1 MSEATLLISGRD
13 WVWPTALLAGA
24 TLLLVVWIYR
34 RTPASG
40 SLRLVCVTLKTLG
53 ILALSAC
60 LLEPLWSGQRAKPGA
75 NFFAL
80 VADNSLGMTVKDRGA
95 SASRGEQLRQL
106 LLGEDSPWQ
115 ARLEETFQVRRY
127 LFDSHLQSTRDFSEL
142 AFDGRATALGAA
154 LRNLADRYRGQP
166 LAGVLLFTDGN
177 ATDLPEGAP
186 PSEGL
191 PPVYP
196 VVIGRDGPSRDV
208 SIAKVT
214 VTQTAFEDAPV
225 TIQADVLTEGF
236 AGRTLVARLTELTVG
251 GATAVPPT
259 HAPAAAL
266 TAGRAEPPPSDPA
279 GRGPEQ
285 EQTQRVR
292 RDGEPVA
299 FRFQLRPSRSGVVF
313 YQLRVVPKR
322 ELAPTDDP
330 EASSEATLANNL
342 RTVVVDRG
350 RGPYRVLYVA
360 GRPNWEY
367 KFLRRAL
374 EEDDQVQLVGL
385 IRIARR
391 EPKFEFRGRAG
402 ESSNPLF
409 RGFGQTDE
417 ETERY
422 DQPVLIRLNTRD
434 EFELRGGF
442 PKTPEELFAY
452 HAVILDDLESAF
464 FTHDQMT
471 LIERFVSERGGGFL
485 MLGGADSFHQGH
497 YERTPIA
504 NLLPVYLDPI
514 QGSGP
519 LEDLRLSL
527 TREGML
533 QPWSRLRATEADE
546 KDRLIAMPPL
556 QVMNRVR
563 DVKPGASVI
572 ATART
577 PRGEDLPALVVQ
589 RYGHGRVAA
598 LMLGDLWRWGMTD
611 EAHHRDMDKAWR
623 QLVRWLVV
631 DVPARVQ
638 LLAQPKPGDPHQAV
652 TLLVRAKDQKFQPLD
667 NAHVE
672 LNVRF
677 VTAATD
683 EARDPGV
690 EGPAPDRPVAATA
703 STTLRAAASAGIRLS
718 AEPDAAEAGAYRTLF
733 VPRESGAYLA
743 EATVLDEN
751 GAEIGRAEAGWSSDP
766 VAEEFRSLR
775 PNRALLETI
784 AKQTGGE
791 VVEVG
796 ELERFVRRLP
806 NRRAPIHEAWARP
819 LWHQPA
825 VFLFALGCFLAEW
838 GLRRTKGLA

>member
-1 MSEATLLISGRD
+1 
-13 WVWPTALLAGA
+13 
-24 TLLLVVWIYR
+24 
-34 RTPASG
+34 
-40 SLRLVCVTLKTLG
+40 
-53 ILALSAC
+53 
-60 LLEPLWSGQRAKPGA
+60 
-75 NFFAL
+75 
-80 VADNSLGMTVKDRGA
+80 
-95 SASRGEQLRQL
+95 
-106 LLGEDSPWQ
+106 
-115 ARLEETFQVRRY
+115 
-127 LFDSHLQSTRDFSEL
+127 
-142 AFDGRATALGAA
+142 
-154 LRNLADRYRGQP
+154 
-166 LAGVLLFTDGN
+166 
-177 ATDLPEGAP
+177 
-186 PSEGL
+186 
-191 PPVYP
+191 
-196 VVIGRDGPSRDV
+196 
-208 SIAKVT
+208 
-214 VTQTAFEDAPV
+214 
-225 TIQADVLTEGF
+225 
-236 AGRTLVARLTELTVG
+236 
-251 GATAVPPT
+251 
-259 HAPAAAL
+259 
-266 TAGRAEPPPSDPA
+266 
-279 GRGPEQ
+279 
-285 EQTQRVR
+285 
-292 RDGEPVA
+292 
-299 FRFQLRPSRSGVVF
+299 
-313 YQLRVVPKR
+313 
-322 ELAPTDDP
+322 
-330 EASSEATLANNL
+330 
-342 RTVVVDRG
+342 
-350 RGPYRVLYVA
+350 
-360 GRPNWEY
+360 
-367 KFLRRAL
+367 
-374 EEDDQVQLVGL
+374 
-385 IRIARR
+385 
-391 EPKFEFRGRAG
+391 
-402 ESSNPLF
+402 
-409 RGFGQTDE
+409 
-417 ETERY
+417 
-422 DQPVLIRLNTRD
+422 
-434 EFELRGGF
+434 
-442 PKTPEELFAY
+442 
-452 HAVILDDLESAF
+452 
-464 FTHDQMT
+464 
-471 LIERFVSERGGGFL
+471 
-485 MLGGADSFHQGH
+485 
-497 YERTPIA
+497 
-504 NLLPVYLDPI
+504 
-514 QGSGP
+514 
-519 LEDLRLSL
+519 
-527 TREGML
+527 ML
-533 QPWSRLRATEADE
+533 QPWARLRATEADE

-677 VTAATD
+677 ITAATD

-703 STTLRAAASAGIRLS
+703 STTFRAAASAGIRLS

-838 GLRRTKGLA
+838 GLRRTKGLP